1 MQANRKRLDDQ
12 RMRLRSHERT
22 TSRRDTHGRTRRKKP
37 QLDQVDRA
45 IVAVERAIGRLVA
58 LLGDDDPAV
67 MERAALTLA
76 EIGPFA
82 VGPLAA
88 ALPRA
93 ASSRHRAI
101 IIGALLTF
109 GRQAKVP
116 VMDALIGEL
125 KRESDPH
132 VKVAAQGRRSTSCSR
147 GALLH
152 G

>member
-1 MQANRKRLDDQ
+1 MVARRW
-12 RMRLRSHERT
+12 LRSRRRA
-22 TSRRDTHGRTRRKKP
+22 TSRGIHMAVTRRKQP

-45 IVAVERAIGRLVA
+45 IVAVERAVGRLVA

-93 ASSRHRAI
+93 ASSRHRVV

-116 VMDALIGEL
+116 VMDALIGTL
-125 KRESDPH
+125 KREPDPH
-132 VKVAAQGRRSTSCSR
+132 VK
-147 GALLH
+147 
-152 G
+152 

>member
-1 MQANRKRLDDQ
+1 MAV
-12 RMRLRSHERT
+12 
-22 TSRRDTHGRTRRKKP
+22 TRRKQP

-45 IVAVERAIGRLVA
+45 IVAVERAVGRLVS

-67 MERAALTLA
+67 LERAALALA

-88 ALPRA
+88 ALPKA

-116 VMDALIGEL
+116 VMNALIGTL
-125 KRESDPH
+125 KREPDPH
-132 VKVAAQGRRSTSCSR
+132 VKAAARVALE
-147 GALLH
+147 ALLAADL
-152 G
+152 GQGDSAGSGM